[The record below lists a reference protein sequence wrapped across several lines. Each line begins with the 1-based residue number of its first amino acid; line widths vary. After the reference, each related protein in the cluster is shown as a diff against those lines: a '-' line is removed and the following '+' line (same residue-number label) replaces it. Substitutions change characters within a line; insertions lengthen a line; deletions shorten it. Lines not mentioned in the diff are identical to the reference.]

1 MGRAL
6 GRERGALGHLDNRE
20 EISSVTVRARQTGGD
35 SCLRQVA
42 ECSRRL
48 DIYLAIICG
57 RVGQSLAV
65 RAQGL
70 LASEGRV
77 SQPMEFFLCVCSG
90 CQILT
95 GHRQEWPKDHC
106 QDPERGVVGRTYASL
121 IISPRN
127 KTKVLEMAECW
138 GPCSS
143 LAQF

>member
-1 MGRAL
+1 MGRAV

-20 EISSVTVRARQTGGD
+20 EISSVTVRARQAGGD
-35 SCLRQVA
+35 SCLRQVE

-65 RAQGL
+65 RAQGR

-77 SQPMEFFLCVCSG
+77 SQSMEFFLCVSSG

-95 GHRQEWPKDHC
+95 GHRLGLRAASGVAVGPLPGPIQERC
-106 QDPERGVVGRTYASL
+106 GGENIR
-121 IISPRN
+121 
-127 KTKVLEMAECW
+127 
-138 GPCSS
+138 
-143 LAQF
+143 